1 MAAEDVG
8 LEAATTLMLCLV
20 VGVLSVILSD
30 LIGRFLP
37 VPAVVLEI
45 LGGILIGPAVLGI
58 AHDNVV
64 VSAFSELGLALLMFL
79 AGYEIQ
85 LDRVAGAPLRSA
97 ARGWAGSL
105 LVGLSAGVLI
115 VTAAR
120 PEDSITAGFLVG
132 LLFTTTALGTILP
145 ILRDTGDADTPFGT
159 FILSAGA
166 IGEFGPIVAIALLLS
181 GDSVWH
187 TVAVLVVFVL
197 VAAVVSRL
205 ARREHPERLARLL
218 RRTLSSSGQ
227 LGVRTAML
235 LVLFMT
241 WVAGELGL
249 DVLLGAF
256 TAGLVA
262 RYFLSST
269 DDETHEATVARI
281 EGVGFGLLI
290 PVFFVVSGIRFDL
303 DALLSDVGAMLLVP
317 IALALFLVIRGMPT
331 HLSLRG
337 SLAGRAR
344 LGAAVY
350 ASTALPLIVV
360 ITGLGVADGTLTP
373 ATAAAFV
380 GAGMVSVL
388 VFPLVAMR
396 IRGGQVDPGAFHNTS
411 DAL

>member
-1 MAAEDVG
+1 MTAEEIA
-8 LEAATTLMLCLV
+8 LQAATTLMLCLL
-20 VGVLSVILSD
+20 VGVLSVVISD
-30 LIGRFLP
+30 LVGRFLP

-45 LGGILIGPAVLGI
+45 LGGILLGPAVLGF
-58 AHDNVV
+58 AHDDVV

-85 LDRVAGAPLRSA
+85 LPRVAGPPLRSA
-97 ARGWAGSL
+97 LWGWAGSL
-105 LVGLSAGVLI
+105 LVGLGAGI
-115 VTAAR
+115 VIVKTFR
-120 PEDSITAGFLVG
+120 PEDDLTAGLLVG

-145 ILRDTGDADTPFGT
+145 ILRDTGDADTPFGS

-187 TVAVLVVFVL
+187 TVVVLIAFLVV
-197 VAAVVSRL
+197 AAIVFGLAQHRHPDRL
-205 ARREHPERLARLL
+205 THLL

-235 LVLFMT
+235 LVLFMV
-241 WVAGELGL
+241 WVAAELGL

-262 RYFLSST
+262 RYFLSGT

-290 PVFFVVSGIRFDL
+290 PIFFVVSGIRFDL
-303 DALLSDVGAMLLVP
+303 DALLSDAGAMLLVP
-317 IALALFLVIRGMPT
+317 LALVLFLLIRGGPT

-337 SLAGRAR
+337 SLFGRDR
-344 LGAAVY
+344 VGAAVY

-360 ITGLGVADGTLTP
+360 ITGLGVDDGTLHP
-373 ATAAAFV
+373 ATAAALV
-380 GAGMVSVL
+380 GAGMLSVL
-388 VFPLVAMR
+388 IFPLAATR
-396 IRGGQVDPGAFHNTS
+396 IRGGRVDAGGFPDES

>member
-1 MAAEDVG
+1 MTEELG
-8 LEAATTLMLCLV
+8 LQAATTLMLCLV
-20 VGVLSVILSD
+20 VGVLSVVLSD
-30 LIGRFLP
+30 LVGRFLP

-45 LGGILIGPAVLGI
+45 LGGILLGPAVLGF
-58 AHDNVV
+58 AHDNAV

-85 LDRVAGAPLRSA
+85 LPRVAGAPLRSA
-97 ARGWAGSL
+97 LWGWAGSL
-105 LVGLSAGVLI
+105 LIGRGTGVLI
-115 VTAAR
+115 VTAFR
-120 PEDSITAGFLVG
+120 PEDGITSGFLVG

-145 ILRDTGDADTPFGT
+145 ILRDTGDADTRFGA

-187 TVAVLVVFVL
+187 TVAVLVVFVV
-197 VAAVVSRL
+197 VAAIVFRL
-205 ARREHPERLARLL
+205 AHRQHPERLARLL

-235 LVLFMT
+235 LVLFMV

-262 RYFLSST
+262 RYFLSGT

-290 PVFFVVSGIRFDL
+290 PIFFVVSGIRFDL
-303 DALLSDVGAMLLVP
+303 DALLTDVGAMLLVP
-317 IALALFLVIRGMPT
+317 IALVLFLAIRGGPT

-337 SLAGRAR
+337 SLAGRNR
-344 LGAAVY
+344 VGAAVY

-360 ITGLGVADGTLTP
+360 ITGLGVEDGTLKP

-380 GAGMVSVL
+380 GAGMISVL
-388 VFPLVAMR
+388 VFPLLATR
-396 IRGGQVDPGAFHNTS
+396 IRGGQVDPDAYDGMT